1 MNLEIIHLR
10 EDMDRYLFAKNMSKN
25 IAKNVS
31 KNLSAKYSQKLID
44 HATDAFKI
52 DLKTANWK
60 KSRSKL

>member
-1 MNLEIIHLR
+1 
-10 EDMDRYLFAKNMSKN
+10 MDRYLFAKNMSKN

>member
-31 KNLSAKYSQKLID
+31 KNLSAKYSQKNLLIM
-44 HATDAFKI
+44 
-52 DLKTANWK
+52 LQMP
-60 KSRSKL
+60 SKLI